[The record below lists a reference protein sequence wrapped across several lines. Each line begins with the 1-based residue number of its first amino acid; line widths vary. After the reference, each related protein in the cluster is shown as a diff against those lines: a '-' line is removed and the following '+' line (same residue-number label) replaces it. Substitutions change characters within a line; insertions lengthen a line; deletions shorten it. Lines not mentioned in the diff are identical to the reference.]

1 MKTQL
6 KIDLKN
12 IDKIDNLKFFRMLDN
27 ARWSK
32 LINTIKDPANTKSL
46 EELFTE
52 LVESGV

>member
-1 MKTQL
+1 MKTPL

-12 IDKIDNLKFFRMLDN
+12 LDRIDNLKFLRMLDS

-32 LINTIKDPANTKSL
+32 LINTIKDPSNTKSL

>member
-6 KIDLKN
+6 KIDLKSV
-12 IDKIDNLKFFRMLDN
+12 DKLDNQKFFRMLDN

-32 LINTIKDPANTKSL
+32 LINTIKDPSNTKSL